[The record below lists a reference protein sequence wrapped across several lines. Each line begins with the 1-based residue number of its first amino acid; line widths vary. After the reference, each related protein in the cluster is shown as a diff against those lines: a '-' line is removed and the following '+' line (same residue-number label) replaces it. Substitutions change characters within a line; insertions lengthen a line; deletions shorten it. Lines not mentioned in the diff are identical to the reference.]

1 MDIGIHAGQDS
12 KPGGMAKVLEI
23 LNNSITLSEPQGT
36 LAVNANDFVIQE
48 NEDKKHA
55 QLIVTYKSPEGIYE
69 PDKITCKLGN
79 DAQNGLLAGNS
90 VVYMLSKTGTYT
102 LTAGALKETVTVNSN
117 KETTSDTKK
126 DES

>member
-1 MDIGIHAGQDS
+1 M
-12 KPGGMAKVLEI
+12 
-23 LNNSITLSEPQGT
+23 
-36 LAVNANDFVIQE
+36 
-48 NEDKKHA
+48 
-55 QLIVTYKSPEGIYE
+55 E

-90 VVYMLSKTGTYT
+90 VVYMLTKTGTYT